1 MKPLPLFVFATHLI
15 SACTRMASTPA
26 PTVLPLNFPVAA
38 PALCQPADLLT
49 SSNFTGTPD
58 AIILGITLTNH
69 TKNPCALANPAKV
82 ALTTT
87 SGEAYDLLTET
98 SPASQTPPAPANVML
113 APDANIIL
121 TVVWRN
127 SCQKEPADKLNVS
140 ISLSTGTT
148 LDIPVTVSGISRCQA
163 GSGKAAITVNPY
175 SNPP

>member
-1 MKPLPLFVFATHLI
+1 MKPLPLFVFATLLI
-15 SACTRMASTPA
+15 SACTRVASTPA

-38 PALCQPADLLT
+38 PTLCQPADLLT

-69 TKNPCALANPAKV
+69 SKNPCALANPAKV

-87 SGEAYDLLTET
+87 SGEPYDLLTEA
-98 SPASQTPPAPANVML
+98 SPASQTLPAPASVLL

-127 SCQKEPADKLNVS
+127 SCQKEPADTLNVN
-140 ISLSTGTT
+140 ISFSEGKT
-148 LDIPVTVSGISRCQA
+148 LEIPVKVSGIPRCQA
-163 GSGKAAITVNPY
+163 GSGKTSIIVNPY